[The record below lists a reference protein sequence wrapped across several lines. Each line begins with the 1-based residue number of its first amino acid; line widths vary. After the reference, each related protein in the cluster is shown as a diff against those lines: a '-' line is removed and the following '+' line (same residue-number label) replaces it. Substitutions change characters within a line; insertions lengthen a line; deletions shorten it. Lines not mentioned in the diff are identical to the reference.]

1 MTIDKKYIDDFI
13 NISSKAALA
22 SSYLV
27 GKKDKIAA
35 DQAAVDS
42 MRTELNKIDMNG
54 QVVIGEGSLDEAPM
68 LYTGELLG
76 NKTGPAFDIAV
87 DPLEGT
93 NFAANNLPGAIS
105 VIAIAEKG
113 NLFNAPETYMEKIA
127 TGKIEKNLI
136 DLDNSITKNI
146 SNLADFMNKDISSI
160 TACIMDR
167 PRHKNMIEELKRL
180 KVKIKLITDGD
191 VLGALYVSDPKYNVD
206 IFLGIGGGPEG
217 VLAASALD
225 AYNCHFQGRFI
236 FDNDNDINDAK
247 KMGITDLNKKYE
259 LNEIVKGDSIFCAT
273 GITTSNVLSG
283 IDINKDNYTSETLV
297 THKNSNYKEIVKRT
311 NPIKGWF
318 LSQVKS
324 GNKKKITEI

>member
-1 MTIDKKYIDDFI
+1 MTIDKKYIDHFI
-13 NISSKAALA
+13 NVSSKAALA

-42 MRTELNKIDMNG
+42 MRSELNKIDMNG

-76 NKTGPAFDIAV
+76 NKKGPNFDIAV

-113 NLFNAPETYMEKIA
+113 NLFNAPETYMAKIA
-127 TGKIEKNLI
+127 TGKIEKGLI
-136 DLDNSITKNI
+136 DLDNPVKKNI
-146 SNLADFMNKDISSI
+146 SNLADFMNKDVSLI

-167 PRHKNMIEELKRL
+167 PRHKNLIEELRIL
-180 KVKIKLITDGD
+180 KVKVKLISDGD

-206 IFLGIGGGPEG
+206 IFMGVGGGPEG

-225 AYNCHFQGRFI
+225 AYDCHFQGRFI
-236 FDNDNDINDAK
+236 FDNDKDINDAK
-247 KMGITDLNKKYE
+247 KMGISDLNKKYE

-273 GITTSNVLSG
+273 GITTSDVLSG
-283 IDINKDNYTSETLV
+283 IEIIDHNYISETLV
-297 THKNSNYKEIVKRT
+297 THKDSNFRKIIKRT
-311 NPIKGWF
+311 DLI
-318 LSQVKS
+318 Q
-324 GNKKKITEI
+324 E